1 MLQGLYAYKLTASKE
16 GYQDTT
22 KVIAF
27 GGEDITDLEL
37 VLQKLAEQI
46 DTTQIDTTVI
56 DSTQIDPT
64 LAIKSLYREKVVTRY
79 YDLQGRSVA
88 RPQKG
93 SMYIRNGRKYVR
105 KE

>member
-1 MLQGLYAYKLTASKE
+1 M
-16 GYQDTT
+16 
-22 KVIAF
+22 
-27 GGEDITDLEL
+27 
-37 VLQKLAEQI
+37 LQKLAEQI
-46 DTTQIDTTVI
+46 DTTQIDTTVIDTTVIDTTVIDTTVI

-64 LAIKSLYREKVVTRY
+64 LAIKSLYREKIVTRY
-79 YDLQGRSVA
+79 YDLQGRPVA